1 MTLSETLYAIAYC
14 IFIIGA
20 ARSCRDNGGR
30 LSVLIMSSGVL
41 LDFLVS
47 MLPMMGAS
55 ALKMNLPGTNAV
67 IAFAIGFGFIV
78 WLLFLAALWLR
89 RTGRTAA
96 YHCIITLTQIAW
108 FIDFIAFLYGIYKFP
123 LHPSGK

>member
-1 MTLSETLYAIAYC
+1 MTLSETLYSIAYC
-14 IFIIGA
+14 IFIVGA
-20 ARSCRDNGGR
+20 ARSYRDNGS
-30 LSVLIMSSGVL
+30 LFSVLIMSCAVA

-47 MLPMMGAS
+47 MLPMMGIS

-67 IAFAIGFGFIV
+67 IIFGIVFGFVV

-89 RTGRTAA
+89 KARRLPAFHA
-96 YHCIITLTQIAW
+96 IITLTQVAW

-123 LHPSGK
+123 LHAAGQ